1 MKKLYQAGPG
11 SQRQWGMVPS
21 LNRQSRGRTWIG
33 EKRKLPESTAGHDP
47 PTEYERSRFPNS
59 NANHTGSPYQP
70 QLSDQLTRWHALSLH
85 GFVACK

>member
-33 EKRKLPESTAGHDP
+33 EKHKLPERRAGHAP
-47 PTEYERSRFPNS
+47 PTEYETFRFSTS
-59 NANHTGSPYQP
+59 NADHTGSPYQP
-70 QLSDQLTRWHALSLH
+70 HLRDQLTRWHALAPH